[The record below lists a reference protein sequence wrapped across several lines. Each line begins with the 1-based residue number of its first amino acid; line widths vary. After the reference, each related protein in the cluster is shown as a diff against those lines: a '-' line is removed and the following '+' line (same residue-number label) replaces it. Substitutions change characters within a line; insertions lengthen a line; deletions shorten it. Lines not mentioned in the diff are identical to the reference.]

1 MNKDKLLKL
10 LTTHITII
18 ENQKA
23 EDLIKQSERKNK
35 QILEI
40 TELKQ
45 EFMILKKEILERKE
59 KLNKAK
65 EAIKNYDCNHEI
77 RLKYTGEI
85 SPITT
90 YKCALCGK
98 SINKVD
104 TPFISLIKQDEY
116 IKNGYTE
123 KIIYEIINFIID
135 HSNIDEIDLIK
146 EFKYLNLENCEIIY
160 PKNKI
165 KERK

>member
-45 EFMILKKEILERKE
+45 EFMILKKEILERK
-59 KLNKAK
+59 
-65 EAIKNYDCNHEI
+65 
-77 RLKYTGEI
+77 
-85 SPITT
+85 
-90 YKCALCGK
+90 
-98 SINKVD
+98 
-104 TPFISLIKQDEY
+104 
-116 IKNGYTE
+116 
-123 KIIYEIINFIID
+123 
-135 HSNIDEIDLIK
+135 
-146 EFKYLNLENCEIIY
+146 
-160 PKNKI
+160 
-165 KERK
+165 